1 MIANAEQRVLH
12 RGDVLM
18 REGEPSD
25 ALYFVISGRFV
36 VEREGDGSPLAEI
49 GQGQPIGEI
58 ELFGNLPRTA
68 TVRALRNSNV
78 LTITRTQFQ
87 KLSAVSPQIRDAV
100 IVSLAHRLADTIKI
114 EKVAPRPRTLAVV
127 WAGGSRP
134 SDRFIDLLRE
144 AFGAPPRSVFLAA
157 ADVARRFERAPLET
171 LRYRAWLNSLEL
183 AAGFIF
189 YIADPTLTDWTRK
202 CIRQADAV
210 FWLPPPKPPPMS
222 ILASFLPSPRIRLRQ
237 DASFSCMR
245 AAPRSLPALP
255 AGSRSAT

>member
-1 MIANAEQRVLH
+1 MSDLIDRKLASTSAIAAIAALAQFAPEELQALIANAEQRVLH

-58 ELFGNLPRTA
+58 GFFGNLPRTA
-68 TVRALRNSNV
+68 TVRALRDSNV

-114 EKVAPRPRTLAVV
+114 EKVAPRPRTLAIV
-127 WAGGSRP
+127 WAGASRP
-134 SDRFIDLLRE
+134 SDR
-144 AFGAPPRSVFLAA
+144 
-157 ADVARRFERAPLET
+157 T
-171 LRYRAWLNSLEL
+171 
-183 AAGFIF
+183 
-189 YIADPTLTDWTRK
+189 
-202 CIRQADAV
+202 
-210 FWLPPPKPPPMS
+210 
-222 ILASFLPSPRIRLRQ
+222 
-237 DASFSCMR
+237 
-245 AAPRSLPALP
+245 
-255 AGSRSAT
+255 AGSEY